1 MTRGTKTVVISAS
14 ALVILGIILVVILI
28 FFPEKKEE
36 NSSEENVPTV
46 SVTDKNR
53 ENVEAVSVKNQFGSF
68 LFTRVEKTEDSKT
81 EFYWTC
87 GELLGAEQDE
97 NAVNA
102 LVGGLATLSR
112 QPLVEENAENLE
124 KYGLEAPLSEVTVTF
139 DDDTVT
145 KLYFGIANPSD
156 TAFYFRTDDRN
167 VLTADKD
174 NVSGVFKDIKDF
186 VELTLTES
194 LSDTTVE
201 SVTINRKDLEEAVE
215 IRYMSDILSDEDFVS
230 ATSNTHRFISPF
242 TAEVD
247 ESSGSALYND
257 LCALT
262 MSRCVYLE
270 QSEENMEKCGL
281 NDPFTVVEFTLGTDR
296 KKLLIGDEIKQDAG
310 EGLTEVT
317 GYYAVLE
324 GKSGI
329 FELSKDK
336 AVWATFKPEE
346 LISKRPLSP
355 YIYYVEQI
363 EITTED
369 GTFVFDIDDEKKE
382 FFYKDEEIDTD
393 IFRSYYQQLIGS
405 YGEEYY
411 SGEISGSPIF
421 SMKFIYAEKYE
432 EKYGCKENLVE
443 FYKADER
450 KNIAVIDGK
459 PIFKVSAI
467 YAERLSE
474 NLKLLINGE
483 DIINM

>member
-1 MTRGTKTVVISAS
+1 MSRGTKAIVISAS
-14 ALVILGIILVVILI
+14 ALAVLGIILAVILI

-36 NSSEENVPTV
+36 NSSDENVPTV
-46 SVTDKNR
+46 SVTNKNR

-87 GELLGAEQDE
+87 GQLLGAEQDE

-102 LVGGLATLSR
+102 LIGGLATLSR

-124 KYGLEAPLSEVTVTF
+124 KYGLEDPLSEVTVTF

-247 ESSGSALYND
+247 ESGSAVYND

-281 NDPFTVVEFTLGTDR
+281 LDPYTVVEFTLGTDR
-296 KKLLIGDEIKQDAG
+296 KKLLIGDEVKQDSG

-324 GKSGI
+324 NKPGI

-382 FFYKDEEIDTD
+382 FFYKGEEIDTD

-411 SGEISGSPIF
+411 SGEVSGSPVF

-432 EKYGCKENLVE
+432 EKYGCRENLVE

-459 PIFKVSAI
+459 PIFKVNAI
-467 YAERLSE
+467 YAERLCE
-474 NLKLLINGE
+474 NVIRLINGE

>member
-1 MTRGTKTVVISAS
+1 MSKSIKTVVISAS
-14 ALVILGIILVVILI
+14 ALAVLGIILAVILI

-36 NSSEENVPTV
+36 NSSDENVPTV
-46 SVTDKNR
+46 SVTNKNR

-97 NAVNA
+97 NVVNA
-102 LVGGLATLSR
+102 FIGGLAALSR

-124 KYGLEAPLSEVTVTF
+124 KYGLEDPLSEVTVTF

-156 TAFYFRTDDRN
+156 TAFYFRTDNRN
-167 VLTADKD
+167 VLTVDKD

-186 VELTLTES
+186 VGLTLTES

-201 SVTINRKDLEEAVE
+201 SVTINRKDLEETVE
-215 IRYMSDILSDEDFVS
+215 ILYMSDILSDEDFVS

-247 ESSGSALYND
+247 ESGSAVYNN

-296 KKLLIGDEIKQDAG
+296 KKLLIGDEIKREVS

-324 GKSGI
+324 DKPGI

-336 AVWATFKPEE
+336 AVWATFKPEQ

-363 EITTED
+363 EITTAD
-369 GTFVFDIDDEKKE
+369 GTFMFDIDDEKKE
-382 FFYKDEEIDTD
+382 FFYKGEKIDTD
-393 IFRSYYQQLIGS
+393 RFRSYYQQLIGS

-411 SGEISGSPIF
+411 SGDISGSPIF

-443 FYKADER
+443 FYKEDER
-450 KNIAVIDGK
+450 KDIAVIDGK
-459 PIFKVSAI
+459 PIFKVNAI

-474 NLKLLINGE
+474 NVIRLINGE
-483 DIINM
+483 DIVNM